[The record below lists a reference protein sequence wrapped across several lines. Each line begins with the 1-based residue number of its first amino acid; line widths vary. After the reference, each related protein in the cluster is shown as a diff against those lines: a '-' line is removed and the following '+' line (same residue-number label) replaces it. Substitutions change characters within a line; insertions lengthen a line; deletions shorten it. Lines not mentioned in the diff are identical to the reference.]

1 MTYFV
6 AVQIVLLVR
15 IFLTK
20 KAYYHYFKKIIKGR
34 YCEIPLIT
42 TALITTTTTTIPS
55 VSTCQINICQNF
67 GQCLGRLFSVSN
79 YKKIKILSINLIV
92 LNGIDVTCVCSM
104 GFIGVLKIARFY
116 IYNTKID
123 YFL

>member
-1 MTYFV
+1 MVDSVLFLTVLTYFV

-15 IFLTK
+15 IFLTN

-55 VSTCQINICQNF
+55 VSSCQIDICQNF

-79 YKKIKILSINLIV
+79 YKKIKNIINKF
-92 LNGIDVTCVCSM
+92 NSS
-104 GFIGVLKIARFY
+104 KW
-116 IYNTKID
+116 N
-123 YFL
+123 